1 MPIPESNVIGIIVI
15 NIDPVIHL
23 GPLAIHWYGVMYA
36 IAFFVAYRFA
46 VVPLAQRAGV
56 ARDIVFKITVWTI
69 VIGLVGGRLYYVV
82 QQPDLFT
89 HYLPNPIH
97 IIAFWEGG
105 MAFFGAIIAG
115 FITLTVCAWRYGLNP
130 WLALDGGA
138 AFAVVGQP
146 IGRIGNL
153 INGDIL
159 GSPSTLP
166 WATAYAN
173 PGAVLQKGFHLC
185 TPASCI
191 AYQPAAAYEALATI
205 AIGVL
210 LLLLCRRRV
219 PLGVIAITY
228 VAAYSI
234 TQLIVFELRASEPA
248 VLLGLR
254 QAQWTSIGMLLIGVP
269 GLYLLWRLTKERVVG
284 WTRVEASAKRA
295 SGGELQPTASA
306 SPAERR

>member
-1 MPIPESNVIGIIVI
+1 
-15 NIDPVIHL
+15 
-23 GPLAIHWYGVMYA
+23 
-36 IAFFVAYRFA
+36 
-46 VVPLAQRAGV
+46 
-56 ARDIVFKITVWTI
+56 
-69 VIGLVGGRLYYVV
+69 
-82 QQPDLFT
+82 
-89 HYLPNPIH
+89 
-97 IIAFWEGG
+97 

-130 WLALDGGA
+130 WLALGRRA

-159 GSPSTLP
+159 VPRAPPL
-166 WATAYAN
+166 ATAYAN
-173 PGAVLQKGFHLC
+173 PGRSSRRGF
-185 TPASCI
+185 TSAPPASCI

-234 TQLIVFELRASEPA
+234 TQLIVFELRASETGRA
-248 VLLGLR
+248 ARLR
-254 QAQWTSIGMLLIGVP
+254 QSAVDLDRHAASSASRLIPSLAVDEGTSG
-269 GLYLLWRLTKERVVG
+269 G

-306 SPAERR
+306 IAS